1 MAEVAAGS
9 SAFVSPPAGRGEETM
24 ARLVIRGSGGGVNRW
39 SGLVPDQLLRRACRR
54 NALAR
59 AMRRVQLQGG
69 ARGPHARRTLCT
81 LSVRPRAPTPQM
93 GPYHR
98 SRTLEDTFLPPAVA
112 ERADLEPQ
120 GVEVDEPLGVLLP
133 VHAVR
138 LEGREIRPVERP
150 RRLAAGHGHRALV
163 ELEPDGA
170 GHVALHLVEQP
181 LERLPFRREPEAVVD
196 HLGVAGHQGVTE
208 MQRF

>member
-39 SGLVPDQLLRRACRR
+39 SGLAPDQLLRRACRR

-81 LSVRPRAPTPQM
+81 LSVRPRAPTPQ
-93 GPYHR
+93 
-98 SRTLEDTFLPPAVA
+98 TFGRGASPPFRYLPPGFVA
-112 ERADLEPQ
+112 PAKPALESGTLPRGRQVTDQRSHRRAIGAPVRARASPAQ
-120 GVEVDEPLGVLLP
+120 PIPGGGFGGGRRGPL
-133 VHAVR
+133 R
-138 LEGREIRPVERP
+138 QN
-150 RRLAAGHGHRALV
+150 AA
-163 ELEPDGA
+163 DG
-170 GHVALHLVEQP
+170 P
-181 LERLPFRREPEAVVD
+181 L
-196 HLGVAGHQGVTE
+196 
-208 MQRF
+208 